1 MRKLLLAAI
10 PFLAL
15 SSGINSQEKV
25 SVRGIETTLNGN
37 IPQKGTIAPNFTA
50 TKADM
55 EDIQLSDYKGKNIV
69 LNIFP
74 SLDTPTCAMSVR
86 QFNAKASSLSNTVV
100 LCVSMDLP
108 FAQSRFCSVEGL
120 DNVIPLSIFRSPD
133 FKENYGVICT
143 NGPLKGLTARA
154 VIVINPEGKIIHTE
168 LVKNVSEEP
177 NYQKALE
184 SLPEQSR

>member
-1 MRKLLLAAI
+1 MRKLFFAVI
-10 PFLAL
+10 SFLTL
-15 SSGINSQEKV
+15 TSNINSQEKV
-25 SVRGIETTLNGN
+25 SVRGVETILNGN
-37 IPQKGTIAPNFTA
+37 IPQEGITAPNFTA

-55 EDIQLSDYKGKNIV
+55 TDIQLSDYKGKNVI

-86 QFNAKASSLSNTVV
+86 QFNAKASSLDNTVV
-100 LCVSMDLP
+100 ICVSMDLP

-120 DNVIPLSIFRSPD
+120 NNVIPLSVFRSPD
-133 FKENYGVICT
+133 FKKNYGVICT

-154 VIVINPEGKIIHTE
+154 VIVINSEGKIIHTE

-184 SLPEQSR
+184 SLSK